1 MLHLLYFTY
10 LQGFDSGSK
19 YSIKVRSAQF
29 VEMLASQKQ
38 LVCCTTVW
46 ASTVKQLRASVLKFG
61 LV

>member
-1 MLHLLYFTY
+1 MPT
-10 LQGFDSGSK
+10 
-19 YSIKVRSAQF
+19 KVRSAQF